1 MEKAKRDSLSIDRIS
16 DLPKDILHRI
26 LYFLSQEDVVRTSVL
41 CKSWR
46 YVWCT
51 RPNLDF
57 SDINFKGKDYSHH
70 ESVLLLD
77 QMGPI
82 TQSYARK
89 GNLSLLVFPI
99 ILLELPICPRW
110 CNLGQNIPENIPFVR
125 LRVLRLSNV
134 SVENEVFEKIIS
146 SCPLLTTMSL
156 DGCKGLKTIKLE
168 KKIHKHLKHFTFINL
183 MNRTAEKCN
192 IEIDIPTLETIEI
205 MGSKIR
211 CSMRNLSILKTL
223 SLGSVEQSPLYVVQ
237 RVVESVEDVVSKKEV
252 IVVSSVVSIPSL
264 SIGVIFNHHWSNLP
278 QEPLKVHGCQVEHRI
293 LLPAFEFDTGEF
305 FRTLTMSRGRSV
317 DQKIHGNFSAKVRR
331 ERNSGINDFSVF
343 VFHFERYRILSYDCY
358 L

>member
-57 SDINFKGKDYSHH
+57 SDINFKGNKQDFLSTVDKTLQQYY
-70 ESVLLLD
+70 D
-77 QMGPI
+77 QC
-82 TQSYARK
+82 
-89 GNLSLLVFPI
+89 LSLEKFRLYLSLSDHTPGITDMPSVVFKAES
-99 ILLELPICPRW
+99 LELLHLNR

-205 MGSKIR
+205 MG
-211 CSMRNLSILKTL
+211 NF
-223 SLGSVEQSPLYVVQ
+223 
-237 RVVESVEDVVSKKEV
+237 VSR
-252 IVVSSVVSIPSL
+252 
-264 SIGVIFNHHWSNLP
+264 
-278 QEPLKVHGCQVEHRI
+278 QC
-293 LLPAFEFDTGEF
+293 
-305 FRTLTMSRGRSV
+305 RT
-317 DQKIHGNFSAKVRR
+317 ISA
-331 ERNSGINDFSVF
+331 
-343 VFHFERYRILSYDCY
+343 
-358 L
+358 

>member
-1 MEKAKRDSLSIDRIS
+1 MEKVKRDSLSIDRIS
-16 DLPKDILHRI
+16 NLPKDILHRI
-26 LYFLSQEDVVRTSVL
+26 LFLLSQEDLLS
-41 CKSWR
+41 KSWR
-46 YVWCT
+46 YIWCT

-57 SDINFKGKDYSHH
+57 SDIEFNGNKQDFPSTVDKTLQQYYDQGLSLEKFRLYLSLLGKDYSYH
-70 ESVLLLD
+70 ESVLLLHKWIPLLKA
-77 QMGPI
+77 MGVKEFCLSILFDHTSGI
-82 TQSYARK
+82 TDMPSV
-89 GNLSLLVFPI
+89 VFKAES
-99 ILLELPICPRW
+99 LELLHLNR

-223 SLGSVEQSPLYVVQ
+223 SLGSVEQSPLCIDAQ
-237 RVVESVEDVVSKKEV
+237 NIQS
-252 IVVSSVVSIPSL
+252 
-264 SIGVIFNHHWSNLP
+264 
-278 QEPLKVHGCQVEHRI
+278 CM
-293 LLPAFEFDTGEF
+293 LLT
-305 FRTLTMSRGRSV
+305 
-317 DQKIHGNFSAKVRR
+317 
-331 ERNSGINDFSVF
+331 
-343 VFHFERYRILSYDCY
+343 
-358 L
+358 

>member
-26 LYFLSQEDVVRTSVL
+26 LYFLSQEDAVRTSVL
-41 CKSWR
+41 SKSWR
-46 YVWCT
+46 YIWCT

-57 SDINFKGKDYSHH
+57 SDIEFNGNKQDFLSTVDKTLQQYYDQGLSLEKFRLYLSLLGKDYSYH
-70 ESVLLLD
+70 ESVLLLHKWIPLLKA
-77 QMGPI
+77 MGVKEFCLSILFDHNLGI
-82 TQSYARK
+82 TDMPSV
-89 GNLSLLVFPI
+89 VFKAES
-99 ILLELPICPRW
+99 LELLHLNR

-134 SVENEVFEKIIS
+134 LVENEVFEKIIS

-211 CSMRNLSILKTL
+211 CSMRN
-223 SLGSVEQSPLYVVQ
+223 
-237 RVVESVEDVVSKKEV
+237 
-252 IVVSSVVSIPSL
+252 
-264 SIGVIFNHHWSNLP
+264 
-278 QEPLKVHGCQVEHRI
+278 
-293 LLPAFEFDTGEF
+293 
-305 FRTLTMSRGRSV
+305 
-317 DQKIHGNFSAKVRR
+317 
-331 ERNSGINDFSVF
+331 
-343 VFHFERYRILSYDCY
+343 
-358 L
+358 

>member
-1 MEKAKRDSLSIDRIS
+1 MPSVVFKA
-16 DLPKDILHRI
+16 
-26 LYFLSQEDVVRTSVL
+26 
-41 CKSWR
+41 
-46 YVWCT
+46 
-51 RPNLDF
+51 
-57 SDINFKGKDYSHH
+57 
-70 ESVLLLD
+70 ES
-77 QMGPI
+77 
-82 TQSYARK
+82 
-89 GNLSLLVFPI
+89 
-99 ILLELPICPRW
+99 LELLHLNR

-205 MGSKIR
+205 MGI
-211 CSMRNLSILKTL
+211 
-223 SLGSVEQSPLYVVQ
+223 
-237 RVVESVEDVVSKKEV
+237 SKKEV

-264 SIGVIFNHHWSNLP
+264 SIGAIFNHHWSNLP
-278 QEPLKVHGCQVEHRI
+278 QEPLKIHGCQVEHRI
-293 LLPAFEFDTGEF
+293 LLPSFEFDTGEF
-305 FRTLTMSRGRSV
+305 FRTLTMSRGRRV

-331 ERNSGINDFSVF
+331 ERNSGIKDFSVF